1 MARVEVTAP
10 AGTTIPVGGT
20 VQLTAQAYDGAG
32 QLLGS
37 VEFTWRS
44 ENELAATVD
53 ASGLVT
59 GRGEGAAHITATAGG
74 KTGGIDISVTQPQP
88 PPEVDRVEIVAT
100 VSPSKR
106 RLGEIGLAVE
116 DVVSLMARGYDAENN
131 PLLILHADWSAADNA
146 ATVTPQGLVH
156 GLVPG
161 DAIVGVSVQ
170 GKTDALT
177 VHVAERR
184 AAFPQVEPGVDF
196 TCALAA
202 TGIVYCWGEGTF
214 VGNGIDAPD
223 FAEPM
228 PVASAQRFTA
238 LASGSAAACAL
249 TAAGSRHCWG
259 YDPEMSSAPGLPVLA
274 PTAVA
279 NDLAPLVSVTL
290 GDAHGCGLAADD
302 TAYCWGSHEFGQVGD
317 GTPPQGGNSRRPPTA
332 VVGGLQFQ
340 ALSAGNSHT
349 CGLTLDGAVYCWG
362 YNSYG
367 RLGGSA
373 NDTESA
379 PVKVT
384 VAGERIFTSV
394 SAGYG
399 HTCALDASGAAWCW
413 GWAGGFGGT
422 AEIAGHVFREISAGV
437 DYTCAIDTNDRAWC
451 WGDSNSKGQQGT
463 GDNVGHSMPTRLQDG
478 NITWSSVRAK
488 GLHTC
493 GIASGTA
500 FCWGAGASGQLGDG
514 MRADHNTPT
523 GVARQL

>member
-1 MARVEVTAP
+1 MKPLLRPTLAALALASLSCAQNPPPPDPTVARVEVTAP

-20 VQLTAQAYDGAG
+20 VQLTAQAYDGAS

-53 ASGLVT
+53 ASGRVT

-74 KTGGIDISVTQPQP
+74 KTGGIDVSVTPPQP

-116 DVVSLMARGYDAENN
+116 DVVSLMARGYDAQNN
-131 PLLILHADWSAADNA
+131 PILILHADWSAADNA

-184 AAFPQVEPGVDF
+184 AAFTQVEPGVDF
-196 TCALAA
+196 TCAVAA

-214 VGNGIDAPD
+214 GGNGIDAPD

-302 TAYCWGSHEFGQVGD
+302 T
-317 GTPPQGGNSRRPPTA
+317 
-332 VVGGLQFQ
+332 
-340 ALSAGNSHT
+340 
-349 CGLTLDGAVYCWG
+349 VYCWG

-384 VAGERIFTSV
+384 VAGERTFTSV